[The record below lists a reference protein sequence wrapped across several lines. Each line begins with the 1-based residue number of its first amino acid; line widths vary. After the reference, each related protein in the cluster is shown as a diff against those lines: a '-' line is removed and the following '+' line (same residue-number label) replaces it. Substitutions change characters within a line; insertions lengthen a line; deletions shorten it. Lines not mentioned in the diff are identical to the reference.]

1 MNVISAQAA
10 FNYHVFADVDGVLNE
25 GSESVQAEVPGR
37 DGCEL
42 LFIEV
47 FGPGVGSGNPFA
59 FLSGVD
65 V

>member
-1 MNVISAQAA
+1 MNVVPAQAA
-10 FNYHVFADVDGVLNE
+10 FNYHLFADVDGVLDE

-47 FGPGVGSGNPFA
+47 LCPGVGSGDPFA

>member
-1 MNVISAQAA
+1 MNVVPAQTA
-10 FNYHVFADVDGVLNE
+10 FNYHLFTDVDGVLDE

-47 FGPGVGSGNPFA
+47 FGPSVGSGNPFA
-59 FLSGVD
+59 FLS
-65 V
+65 